1 MAINALLSQY
11 LIKDLDKEGGMRRSE
26 SSSVLQRYNNR
37 RKSSISGGRTASA
50 SMIGILTPKTL
61 SSMKD
66 SSKKEKSTWSRIFSP
81 LSFGFDKRELSYS
94 GEESSYSQSRRRT
107 HDYSKTC
114 PSFQRKGSLRPSPNT
129 QVRDRDQSISKEPR
143 SSLQHS
149 ASATDLSFD
158 NDILGL
164 NDLSSCVFEPVLGN
178 MSKSNNI
185 SRVQPFSGKD
195 TTGYIQRSRTTGF
208 IKEDKSTNIY
218 NDLKILRFHDGIS
231 GKTYKA
237 LPSKTLDSIKDSDKV
252 GKEKTATT
260 ATGFNLGFGS
270 STKNTNSNAG
280 NSSGT
285 NFIEIDP
292 NNKTH
297 LFNKDNFTAN
307 RNTSIK
313 EALSNKEFIQGDIPY
328 CDTILYLDNPKPKKY
343 DTTFSKLHDNSFY
356 KDSFNSRF
364 E

>member
-1 MAINALLSQY
+1 
-11 LIKDLDKEGGMRRSE
+11 MRRSE
-26 SSSVLQRYNNR
+26 SSSVLQRYNSR

-129 QVRDRDQSISKEPR
+129 QVRDRNQSISKDPK
-143 SSLQHS
+143 SSLQFS

-178 MSKSNNI
+178 IPKSNNM

-195 TTGYIQRSRTTGF
+195 TAGYIQRSRTTGF
-208 IKEDKSTNIY
+208 IKEDNTNIY

-237 LPSKTLDSIKDSDKV
+237 LPSKTFNSIRDSDKV
-252 GKEKTATT
+252 RKEKTITP
-260 ATGFNLGFGS
+260 TGFNLGFGS
-270 STKNTNSNAG
+270 SAKNANSND
-280 NSSGT
+280 NVSGT
-285 NFIEIDP
+285 NFIEIHP
-292 NNKTH
+292 NNKAH

-313 EALSNKEFIQGDIPY
+313 AALSNKELIQGDIPY

-356 KDSFNSRF
+356 KDFFNSRF